1 MKAVHFGAGNI
12 GRGFIGTL
20 LFNSGYEVVF
30 VDVNETVIQAINNEK
45 KYDVIFAANDYKKQT
60 VKNIRGINSMTHPSD
75 VIEAIVE
82 ADLVT
87 TAIGPT
93 ILPKIAKLLTQG
105 LQERHK
111 YSDESLPIIA
121 CENMVGGSSFLKENI
136 YTYLSDEEV
145 QQFENK
151 YLFLNTAVDRIIP
164 NQNNENVLDV
174 SVEPYFEWIVEN
186 NKHMRKKPLVKGIH
200 FVEDLSPYIE
210 RKLFTVNTGHA
221 VVAFYGHYLGFK
233 TIAEAIE
240 DNRVSRLVNGVLQ
253 ETGEAII
260 QKYGF
265 KPTEHKA
272 YIDTIL
278 QRFQN
283 PFISDEVTRV
293 ARGAIRKLHKKD
305 RFVQPALIYMEKTAK
320 DPINLATIIAIVLQY
335 KHSSDEE
342 AVKLQQMINELGY
355 EKTLQQVTELES
367 GHPLIALVL
376 QQVEKLKENLSE

>member
-30 VDVNETVIQAINNEK
+30 VDVNKTVIQAINNEK

-60 VKNIRGINSMTHPSD
+60 VKNIRGINSMTHPGD

-111 YSDESLPIIA
+111 YSDDSLPIIA

-136 YTYLSDEEV
+136 YTYLGNEEI

-164 NQNNENVLDV
+164 NQNNENILDV

-367 GHPLIALVL
+367 GHPLITLVL

>member
-1 MKAVHFGAGNI
+1 
-12 GRGFIGTL
+12 
-20 LFNSGYEVVF
+20 
-30 VDVNETVIQAINNEK
+30 
-45 KYDVIFAANDYKKQT
+45 
-60 VKNIRGINSMTHPSD
+60 
-75 VIEAIVE
+75 
-82 ADLVT
+82 
-87 TAIGPT
+87 
-93 ILPKIAKLLTQG
+93 
-105 LQERHK
+105 
-111 YSDESLPIIA
+111 
-121 CENMVGGSSFLKENI
+121 MVGGSSFLKENI
-136 YTYLSDEEV
+136 YTYLGNEEI

-164 NQNNENVLDV
+164 NQNNENILDV

-272 YIDTIL
+272 YIDTIIK
-278 QRFQN
+278 RFQN

-293 ARGAIRKLHKKD
+293 ARGALRKLHKKD
-305 RFVQPALIYMEKTAK
+305 RFVQPALIFMEKTSRE
-320 DPINLATIIAIVLQY
+320 PINIATIIAIVLQY
-335 KHSSDEE
+335 RNDQDEE
-342 AVKLQQMINELGY
+342 SIQLQQMIHDIGY
-355 EKTLQQVTELES
+355 KKTLQQVTELEPS
-367 GHPLIALVL
+367 HPLIQLVL
-376 QQVEKLKENLSE
+376 HQVNKIKY